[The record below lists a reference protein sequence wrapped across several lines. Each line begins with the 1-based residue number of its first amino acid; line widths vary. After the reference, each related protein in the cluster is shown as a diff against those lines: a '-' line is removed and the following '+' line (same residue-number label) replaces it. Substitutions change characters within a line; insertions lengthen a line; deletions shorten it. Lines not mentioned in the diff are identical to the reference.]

1 MSMVC
6 DPETGACLLPDA
18 ETARDETATRAQAQ
32 VYYVGDPMCSW
43 CWGMSPEIEALA
55 AHCVEQGLGF
65 RLVMG
70 GLRAGG
76 GDPWNAAFRDFLR
89 QEWTHIAAQTG
100 QPFGFGLL
108 ERSAFSYD
116 TEPACRAV
124 VTARE
129 LIGEAPDASHR
140 ELAFFAAVQRKFYVE
155 GEDPKEPGFY
165 TDICT
170 ATGLDPAKFEKS
182 FSSPEAVAA
191 TQREFQLARQLGVR
205 GFPTVMLQTT
215 AGLHEVSVGYAS
227 FATLS
232 SRLASLK
239 VA

>member
-1 MSMVC
+1 MEC

-18 ETARDETATRAQAQ
+18 ETARDETATSTQAQ

-43 CWGMSPEIEALA
+43 CWGMSPEIEVLA

-89 QEWTHIAAQTG
+89 QEWTHIAARTG
-100 QPFGFGLL
+100 QPFGFRLL

-129 LIGEAPDASHR
+129 LFGEAPDASHR
-140 ELAFFAAVQRKFYVE
+140 ELAFFAAVQRKIYVE

-165 TDICT
+165 RDICT
-170 ATGLDPAKFEKS
+170 ATGLDPAEFEKS

-215 AGLHEVSVGYAS
+215 AGLHEISVGYAS

-232 SRLASLK
+232 NRISNLK
-239 VA
+239 VT